1 MYGEKK
7 ESNEFY
13 HYRYLGNSEAPI
25 FILIAICCTATGILL
40 ISFLAEHISYFLN
53 YFGG

>member
-1 MYGEKK
+1 MHGEKK
-7 ESNEFY
+7 DSNEFY

-40 ISFLAEHISYFLN
+40 ITFLAEHISYFLN

>member
-1 MYGEKK
+1 MKCRLKK
-7 ESNEFY
+7 DSNEFY

-25 FILIAICCTATGILL
+25 FILIAIMSTATGILL
-40 ISFLAEHISYFLN
+40 ITFFGEHELFLN